1 MIMPMHN
8 FRQTKSLARLLK
20 SFLLPGV
27 AALFLASCTTH
38 PAVEQKD
45 DAAPPTQTASR
56 HLVIAAVG
64 DIMLDGSAREIMQ
77 EHGYDFAFEKMRP
90 WLKKADIAFGNLE
103 GPLTTRGTP
112 APDKKYLFRSPP
124 DKVAAALKEAGFD
137 VVSLANNHSLDY
149 GSVGLA
155 DTVAALNDAGIRHV
169 GAGKNLPIARQ
180 AAVLERNGLKVA
192 FVAYSLTFPEE
203 FWATA
208 EKAGT
213 VFGYREIVEADIKA
227 AKQKADIVVAS
238 FHWGQESKTELRPYQ
253 VALGHAAINA
263 GASLVIGHHPHILQG
278 VEHYKNGVILYSM
291 GNFAFGSY
299 SQKAKVSALAEI
311 EFDGDKLTQVRLQ
324 PINVFN
330 IDVLFQPQPLTGE
343 AAANV
348 ISQLQELSL
357 KQATRLEKVH
367 DTAMLDLPVEIRTAA
382 NSAD

>member
-1 MIMPMHN
+1 MQSSPLTKLPM
-8 FRQTKSLARLLK
+8 RLLLRL
-20 SFLLPGV
+20 LLPGV
-27 AALFLASCTTH
+27 AVLFVASCSIR
-38 PAVEQKD
+38 PVAEQKNE
-45 DAAPPTQTASR
+45 ASPPTHTASK

-77 EHGYDFAFEKMRP
+77 EHGYDYAFDKMRP
-90 WLKKADIAFGNLE
+90 WLQKADIAFGNLE

-124 DKVAAALKEAGFD
+124 TKVATALKDAGFD

-149 GSVGLA
+149 GSDGLA
-155 DTVAALNDAGIRHV
+155 DTVSALNDAGILHV
-169 GAGKNLPIARQ
+169 GAGENLAIARR

-192 FVAYSLTFPEE
+192 FLGYSLTFPEE

-208 EKAGT
+208 NSAGT
-213 VFGYREIVEADIKA
+213 VFGYREIVENDIKA
-227 AKQKADIVVAS
+227 ARQKADIVVAS

-253 VALGHAAINA
+253 VALGHAAIDA

-278 VEHYKNGVILYSM
+278 VERYKNGVILYSM

-299 SQKAKVSALAEI
+299 SQKAKVSALAEV
-311 EFDGDKLTQVRLQ
+311 EFDGDNLTQVRLQ

-330 IDVLFQPQPLTGE
+330 VDVLFQPQPLSGE

-357 KQATRLEKVH
+357 KQATKLEKVQ
-367 DTAMLDLPVEIRTAA
+367 DTALLDLPGDVQTAA
-382 NSAD
+382 NTKNR

>member
-1 MIMPMHN
+1 MQSSPLTKLPM
-8 FRQTKSLARLLK
+8 RLLLRL
-20 SFLLPGV
+20 LLPGV
-27 AALFLASCTTH
+27 AVLFVASCSTR
-38 PAVEQKD
+38 PVAEQKNE
-45 DAAPPTQTASR
+45 ASPPTHTASK

-77 EHGYDFAFEKMRP
+77 EHGYDYAFDKMRP
-90 WLKKADIAFGNLE
+90 WLQKADIAFGNLE

-124 DKVAAALKEAGFD
+124 TKVATALKDAGFD

-149 GSVGLA
+149 GSDGLA
-155 DTVAALNDAGIRHV
+155 DTVSALNDAGILHV
-169 GAGKNLPIARQ
+169 GAGENLAIARR

-192 FVAYSLTFPEE
+192 FLGYSLTFPEE

-208 EKAGT
+208 NSAGT
-213 VFGYREIVEADIKA
+213 VFGYREIVENDIKA
-227 AKQKADIVVAS
+227 ARQKADIVVAS
-238 FHWGQESKTELRPYQ
+238 FHWGQESKTELRPYK
-253 VALGHAAINA
+253 VALGHAAIDA

-278 VEHYKNGVILYSM
+278 VERYKNGVILYSM

-299 SQKAKVSALAEI
+299 SQKAKVSALAEV
-311 EFDGDKLTQVRLQ
+311 EFDGDNLTQVRLQ

-330 IDVLFQPQPLTGE
+330 VDVLFQPQPLSGE

-357 KQATRLEKVH
+357 KQATKLEKVQ
-367 DTAMLDLPVEIRTAA
+367 DTALLDLPGDVQTAA
-382 NSAD
+382 NTKNR

>member
-1 MIMPMHN
+1 MQSSPLTKLPM
-8 FRQTKSLARLLK
+8 RLLLRL
-20 SFLLPGV
+20 LLPGV
-27 AALFLASCTTH
+27 AVLFVASCSTR
-38 PAVEQKD
+38 PVAEQKNE
-45 DAAPPTQTASR
+45 ASPPTHTASK

-77 EHGYDFAFEKMRP
+77 EHGYDYAFDKMRP
-90 WLKKADIAFGNLE
+90 WLQKADIAFGNLE

-124 DKVAAALKEAGFD
+124 TKVATALKDAGFD

-149 GSVGLA
+149 GSDGLA
-155 DTVAALNDAGIRHV
+155 DTVSALNDAGILHV
-169 GAGKNLPIARQ
+169 GAGENLAIARR

-192 FVAYSLTFPEE
+192 FLGYSLTFPEE

-208 EKAGT
+208 NSAGT
-213 VFGYREIVEADIKA
+213 VFGYREIVENDIKA
-227 AKQKADIVVAS
+227 ARQKADIVVAS

-253 VALGHAAINA
+253 VALGHAAIDA

-278 VEHYKNGVILYSM
+278 VERYKNGVILYSM

-299 SQKAKVSALAEI
+299 SQKAKVSALAEV
-311 EFDGDKLTQVRLQ
+311 EFDGDNLTQVRLQ

-330 IDVLFQPQPLTGE
+330 VDVLFQPQPLSGE

-357 KQATRLEKVH
+357 KQATKLEKVQ
-367 DTAMLDLPVEIRTAA
+367 DTALLDLPGDVQTAA
-382 NSAD
+382 NTKNR